1 MAQSTGSSPR
11 TIVAFDDSA
20 PSATALEWAVARE
33 RLRHGTVEVVHVVDD
48 IAIDANQSEIERLV
62 FDARRGAEAAVDT
75 VRQSV
80 PEVSILVELRRGDPE
95 VELRGLSV
103 PESLLV
109 VGTHQRAGRE
119 RRFGWSLGSRL
130 AATAKG
136 PVAIVPELPLETT
149 RSGVVVGV
157 NGSAG
162 SISAARF
169 AAREALLREERLDV
183 VLAWEDPGLGS
194 GVRGLNPEF
203 AQWLLESNS
212 EMLDEALALLAKE
225 FPGLFITGHLEN
237 EPATPTLLAYGKRAS
252 LLVVGTRGHGALRRF
267 LLGSVSHGLVLG
279 ITGPMIVVGH
289 EGAV

>member
-1 MAQSTGSSPR
+1 MALSTGSVPR
-11 TIVAFDDSA
+11 TIVAFDESA
-20 PSATALEWAVARE
+20 PSSAALEWAVARE
-33 RLRHGTVEVVHVVDD
+33 RLRHGTVQVVHVVDD
-48 IAIDANQSEIERLV
+48 IAIDADQDEIERLV
-62 FDARRGAEAAVDT
+62 FDARRGAEAAVDR
-75 VRQSV
+75 VRREV
-80 PEVSILVELRRGDPE
+80 PEVSLLVDLRRGDPE

-103 PESLLV
+103 PETLVV

-119 RRFGWSLGSRL
+119 RRFGWSLGARL

-136 PVAIVPELPLETT
+136 PVAIIPELPMAAGRT
-149 RSGVVVGV
+149 GVVVGV

-162 SISAARF
+162 SIQAARF
-169 AAREALLREERLDV
+169 AAREALLRDEPLEV

-203 AQWLLESNS
+203 TQWLVESNR
-212 EMLDEALALLAKE
+212 EVLNEALALLGQE
-225 FPGLFITGHLEN
+225 FPGLQINSHLDN
-237 EPATPTLLAYGKRAS
+237 ESATPTLLAYGKKAS

-279 ITGPMIVVGH
+279 ITGPMIVVGP